1 MTHLDAK
8 ISFIAGYFFTAA
20 TTISAMGL
28 LQAALVGL
36 IGGFCGLLG
45 KEIYYSIKDK
55 VRSARFKV
63 WLIGKLDKLAA
74 KIGVLKRWW

>member
-45 KEIYYSIKDK
+45 KEIYYSLKDK
-55 VRSARFKV
+55 VRSAKFKV
-63 WLIGKLDKLAA
+63 KMIGYWDKLVS
-74 KIGVLKRWW
+74 KCNQFRNWF